1 MIILRNVPRHKV
13 PSASQTIGL
22 PSGASSCILVF
33 LELYSIITR
42 MIPRRLRLMITS
54 ALVEVPAV
62 ALLSEDTDAASRIDL
77 CEELSAL

>member
-1 MIILRNVPRHKV
+1 
-13 PSASQTIGL
+13 
-22 PSGASSCILVF
+22 
-33 LELYSIITR
+33 
-42 MIPRRLRLMITS
+42 MITS